1 MKYRRAEALFHYA
14 IIITVVAIALAAM
27 HTYLRRGIQAKVK
40 DLTDHIICDRQLAS
54 LSDPATEKS
63 TKDINSTYNLQKD
76 DGAGGMS
83 NVNTTSAY
91 TVQMIHEAESLDT
104 IDYGRGVTGVIN
116 PLATYSS
123 YSESQEARDSVEAID
138 ELGASIDEANDD
150 NSDGDSDA
158 GSDYGSAASSLS
170 DNISESG
177 TDSSGRG
184 SAGGKMSYYNEGS
197 E

>member
-1 MKYRRAEALFHYA
+1 MVRFRKAEALFHYA
-14 IIITVVAIALAAM
+14 IIITVVALALATM

-54 LSDPATEKS
+54 LSDPVTEKS

-83 NVNTTSAY
+83 SFNATSAY
-91 TVQMIHEAESLDT
+91 TVQMEYEAENLDT
-104 IDYGRGVTGVIN
+104 VDYGRGVSGVRN
-116 PLATYSS
+116 PLATYSN
-123 YSESQEARDSVEAID
+123 YSDSQEARDSVEIID
-138 ELGASIDEANDD
+138 GL
-150 NSDGDSDA
+150 GDSRDEGSDE

-170 DNISESG
+170 DNISESNTG
-177 TDSSGRG
+177 PSGRG
-184 SAGGKMSYYNEGS
+184 SAGGRMSYYNEGS